1 MTPTPAIATLA
12 FVFLLWIPGAVAKR
26 RLGGGGGG
34 GSYCVDD
41 QNQRVLCGNTIASI
55 VGGVIS
61 GLCSLNHCAQAPLTL
76 LF

>member
-1 MTPTPAIATLA
+1 MTPAPAIATVA
-12 FVFLLWIPGAVAKR
+12 FVFLLWIPGAAAKR
-26 RLGGGGGG
+26 RLGGGGG
-34 GSYCVDD
+34 SYCVDN